1 MDKADFI
8 RFMGDIAVF
17 MDDRD
22 SLNDHL
28 SAIAPGAYSEIGG
41 RFLDSYIE
49 VLSRLVGDSFTWIDW
64 FVFENDMGA
73 SGLKAGYD
81 NKEKRIKTLDDLWW
95 LIEEG
100 KKHEN

>member
-1 MDKADFI
+1 MDKTDFI

-17 MDDRD
+17 MDEMD

-28 SAIAPGAYSEIGG
+28 SAIAPGSYSDIGG
-41 RFLDSYIE
+41 KFLDSYIK
-49 VLSRLVGDSFTWIDW
+49 VLSGLVGDLDTWIDW
-64 FVFENDMGA
+64 FVFENGMGA

-81 NKEKRIKTLDDLWW
+81 DKKKRIKTLDDLWW

-100 KKHEN
+100 KKHDN